1 MGLVAAFLTAF
12 YMMRLFAMTFLGQT
26 RIGEGERAHL
36 REAPWVMTGP
46 LVVLGVLSVIG
57 GVINLPAF
65 VGGHEW
71 LEHWLEPVVA
81 SAIARVPVTFPHG
94 TTEVLLIAG
103 AILTGVAGLM
113 LGWRWTLSKPIPV
126 ARDAPPETGFAKV
139 LFRKY
144 YVDEIYNALL
154 VRPLVGISRWVL
166 WRGMDQG
173 LIDGAG
179 AKGSAMLAR
188 ALGWLGSRLQSGS
201 VGVYVLIFLIG
212 AVWLLR
218 AVAR

>member
-1 MGLVAAFLTAF
+1 
-12 YMMRLFAMTFLGQT
+12 MTFLGENRT
-26 RIGEGERAHL
+26 GEREGAHL
-36 REAPWVMTGP
+36 KEAPWIMTGP

-57 GVINLPAF
+57 GAMNLPSF
-65 VGGHEW
+65 VGGHEA

-94 TTEVLLIAG
+94 ATELLLVGG
-103 AILTGVAGLM
+103 AIATGVIGLV

-126 ARDAPPETGFAKV
+126 AKEAPPETGFAKV
-139 LFRKY
+139 LYRKY
-144 YVDEIYNALL
+144 YVDEIYNALI
-154 VRPLVGISRWVL
+154 VRPLVGISRWIL
-166 WRGMDQG
+166 WKGVDQG
-173 LIDGAG
+173 VIDGAG
-179 AKGSAMLAR
+179 AKGSAGLAR

-218 AVAR
+218 AVAQ